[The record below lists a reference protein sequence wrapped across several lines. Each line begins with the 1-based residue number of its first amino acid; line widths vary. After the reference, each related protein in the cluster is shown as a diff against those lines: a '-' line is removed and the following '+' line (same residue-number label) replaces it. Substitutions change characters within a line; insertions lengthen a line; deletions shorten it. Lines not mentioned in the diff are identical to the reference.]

1 MTTLPSPAGSSRLLF
16 LDVIRVV
23 AVLSIVLFHFHPAAF
38 VAGAAPGTVPA
49 LMLLR
54 QPLGDLG
61 VTLFIIISATAL
73 MTSTSTGSAGRFST
87 ADFYVKRFLA
97 IFPSYWIA
105 YAVVAVLLFAGRG
118 DWTAGIA
125 PWKLAFTVTG
135 LDGFLFQGRS
145 SHYLVGEWFVGFILC
160 LYAIFPIL
168 RQGVTV
174 RPWVTAC
181 AIGVVFVG
189 LHRHYDQLFTLM
201 ENRNPLLRLPEFF
214 FGLCFLHHVRPHL
227 GRWAAASA
235 AFVLV
240 VMVWVP
246 PIPDQVYGIALGVAC
261 FCLLAFSAERVRI
274 RPRIADVLRRTSKYA
289 FLAFLVHHQIIQA
302 VRSRV
307 VMPLGPAKT
316 AALFLFVVAASFV
329 AAMLL
334 MPLVERFTEFLRR
347 WLRPGASRRRA
358 ILAGETVLLV
368 LLVGGLAFD
377 LAVRSPSMDRKLA
390 ALSSRMVP
398 TTPGLDGMALIPHP
412 PRYAEAVGRWVLE
425 AGIGVYGTHWW
436 PQVGVVRY
444 DASARDDRRC
454 SGSVDMLVATGPQ
467 RGARGWVTT
476 SPPSADVLIVLT
488 DQSDETVGYG
498 ISGQARPDV
507 TRAVPGAR
515 HDSGWIAI
523 AEAPPARAYAY
534 VEGRFCRL

>member
-1 MTTLPSPAGSSRLLF
+1 MKTAPSPAGSNRLIF
-16 LDVIRVV
+16 LDVVRVV
-23 AVLSIVLFHFHPAAF
+23 AVLSIILFHFHPAAF

-49 LMLLR
+49 LTLLR

-73 MTSTSTGSAGRFST
+73 MTSTGTAGRFSA

-105 YAVVAVLLFAGRG
+105 YGVVAVLLFASRG
-118 DWTAGIA
+118 HWAAGIA
-125 PWKLAFTVTG
+125 PWKFAFTVLG
-135 LDGFLFQGRS
+135 LDGFLFDGRS

-168 RQGVTV
+168 RRGSMV
-174 RPWVTAC
+174 RPWSTAC
-181 AIGVVFVG
+181 VVGIVFVV
-189 LHRHYDQLFTLM
+189 LHRHYGELFALM

-227 GRWAAASA
+227 GKWAVASVV
-235 AFVLV
+235 FVLLM
-240 VMVWVP
+240 MVWVP
-246 PIPDQVYGIALGVAC
+246 PISEQVYGIALGVAC
-261 FCLLAFSAERVRI
+261 FCLLSLSAEHVRI
-274 RPRIADVLRRTSKYA
+274 PWPVANFLSVASRYA

-307 VMPLGPAKT
+307 VAPLSPSKT
-316 AALFLFVVAASFV
+316 AALFLFVVAASF
-329 AAMLL
+329 AMAVLL
-334 MPLVERFTEFLRR
+334 MPLVERLTEFLRR
-347 WLRPGASRRRA
+347 LLQPGASRRRA
-358 ILAGETVLLV
+358 ILAGEAALLV

-377 LAVRSPSMDRKLA
+377 IVARSPSMDRKVA
-390 ALSSRMVP
+390 ALSSRLAP
-398 TTPGLDGMALIPHP
+398 TTSESNGMASTLEPLRHV
-412 PRYAEAVGRWVLE
+412 EAVRRWVRE
-425 AGIGVYGTHWW
+425 TGAGVQGSLWW

-444 DASARDDRRC
+444 SASARDDRLC
-454 SGSVDMLVATGPQ
+454 SGSVDRLVAAGPQ

-488 DQSDETVGYG
+488 DQADRTVGYG

-507 TRAVPGAR
+507 ARAVPGAR
-515 HDSGWIAI
+515 RDSGWIAI
-523 AEAPPARAYAY
+523 AEASPAHAYAY
-534 VEGRFCRL
+534 VDGRFCRL